1 LVASLPALQRFDSGD
16 QTASITQAVLQL
28 LLAVSHAHMKAV
40 GASSGLGAVSAMA
53 VKWAP
58 VFDLTPVDQ
67 LLPFVR
73 GLLLPPGGAA
83 LAQMFSTQICG
94 SLGRVLLAQHSSDG
108 QPDPQQQELTSQ
120 TLGLLVDCCQQLQP
134 DPVIGSSLPLLMT
147 AQPGGLQL
155 AAYVRQ
161 LAGSWS
167 NHSNS
172 RFDLLS
178 VWAGLQL
185 LPYACDK
192 AVDAVA
198 ACQAVVE
205 AIGSAGSGS
214 PVNTAA
220 AAAGQVN
227 QQSNPVNVDLLQ
239 LRAAASSML
248 AKLLPQVAAD
258 WLPAAAAA
266 ALEIAQQHPLH
277 LATVESATQLLIA
290 LRSTLTE
297 STGSTLAVQAAQS
310 ARDLLSHAR
319 LTQVSTA
326 VMPAL
331 LARSQSIRAAALQLL
346 TAFDQ
351 PPYVVAPPVAD
362 VPGLTKAGTG
372 HTSGQTPAFTGVKCE
387 VLTVLRDM
395 HCQPCSL
402 EAGRSW
408 SAALGRIEGHL
419 EYGRLPVD
427 LVPTVVAALVGVC
440 YIR

>member
-1 LVASLPALQRFDSGD
+1 
-16 QTASITQAVLQL
+16 
-28 LLAVSHAHMKAV
+28 
-40 GASSGLGAVSAMA
+40 
-53 VKWAP
+53 
-58 VFDLTPVDQ
+58 
-67 LLPFVR
+67 
-73 GLLLPPGGAA
+73 
-83 LAQMFSTQICG
+83 MFSTHICG
-94 SLGRVLLAQHSSDG
+94 SLGRVLLAQGSDG
-108 QPDPQQQELTSQ
+108 QPDPQQQELTRQ

-134 DPVIGSSLPLLMT
+134 NPVIGSSLPLLMT
-147 AQPGGLQL
+147 AQPGGLQSS
-155 AAYVRQ
+155 AYVRQ

-167 NHSNS
+167 KHSS
-172 RFDLLS
+172 SSAGSKFDLLS

-185 LPYACDK
+185 LPYACDR
-192 AVDAVA
+192 AADAVA

-205 AIGSAGSGS
+205 AMGSTSSMS
-214 PVNTAA
+214 PINTTTAA
-220 AAAGQVN
+220 AVQDAQG
-227 QQSNPVNVDLLQ
+227 STPVNVDLLQ

-248 AKLLPQVAAD
+248 AQLLPQVAAD
-258 WLPAAAAA
+258 RLPEAAAA
-266 ALEIAQQHPLH
+266 ALELAQRHPLH
-277 LATVESATQLLIA
+277 LATVEAATQLLTA
-290 LRSTLTE
+290 LRSTLT
-297 STGSTLAVQAAQS
+297 GSTLTAQAEQS

-319 LTQVSTA
+319 LAEVSTA

-351 PPYVVAPPVAD
+351 PPYVVAPVVAE
-362 VPGLTKAGTG
+362 VPGLTKSGTG
-372 HTSGQTPAFTGVKCE
+372 QTSGQTPAFTGVRCE

>member
-1 LVASLPALQRFDSGD
+1 MASLPALQRFDSSD
-16 QTASITQAVLQL
+16 PAVSITHAVLQL

-40 GASSGLGAVSAMA
+40 GASSGLGAVSAVA

-83 LAQMFSTQICG
+83 LAQMFSTHICG
-94 SLGRVLLAQHSSDG
+94 SLGRVLLAQGSDG
-108 QPDPQQQELTSQ
+108 QPDPQQQELTRQ

-134 DPVIGSSLPLLMT
+134 NPVIGSSLPLLMT
-147 AQPGGLQL
+147 AQPGGLQSS
-155 AAYVRQ
+155 AYVRQ

-167 NHSNS
+167 KHSS
-172 RFDLLS
+172 SSAGSKFDLLS

-185 LPYACDK
+185 LPYACDR
-192 AVDAVA
+192 AADAVA

-205 AIGSAGSGS
+205 AMGSTSSMS
-214 PVNTAA
+214 PINTTTAA
-220 AAAGQVN
+220 AVQDAQG
-227 QQSNPVNVDLLQ
+227 STPVNVDLLQ

-248 AKLLPQVAAD
+248 AQLLPQVAAD
-258 WLPAAAAA
+258 RLPEAAAA
-266 ALEIAQQHPLH
+266 ALELAQRHPLH
-277 LATVESATQLLIA
+277 LATVEAATQLLTA
-290 LRSTLTE
+290 LRSTLT
-297 STGSTLAVQAAQS
+297 GSTLTAQAEQS

-319 LTQVSTA
+319 LAEVSTA

-351 PPYVVAPPVAD
+351 PPYVVAPVVAE
-362 VPGLTKAGTG
+362 VPGLTKSGTG
-372 HTSGQTPAFTGVKCE
+372 QTSGQTPAFTGVRCE